1 MNSETSSL
9 DSNLTVDPTVK
20 QESGTKITEPEGHND
35 QSESIKGFQVSLQ
48 KKQEEIKDLREQL
61 RAKAEAERR
70 AKEAELSEVERA
82 NIKANEMEAKA
93 AKLELGILV
102 RDQIAGKN
110 LPKAIESL
118 LLKNPWAIP
127 EVTEEIDSGAI
138 QNNWEDITDA
148 VRRHLPK
155 YVESLVVRK
164 ETPTEEVVEE
174 LPTRRID
181 AERSVDSSVVREHLY
196 TQAEV
201 SSLDAAGWEKHRD
214 AILKQMGKNGG
225 KLPN

>member
-9 DSNLTVDPTVK
+9 DSNLTVTK
-20 QESGTKITEPEGHND
+20 SEQESGTKITEPEGHND
-35 QSESIKGFQVSLQ
+35 PSESIKGFQASLQ
-48 KKQEEIKDLREQL
+48 KKQEEIKELREQL

-82 NIKANEMEAKA
+82 NIKASEMEAKA

-102 RDQIAGKN
+102 RDHIAGKN
-110 LPKAIESL
+110 LPKAIENL
-118 LLKNPWAIP
+118 LLRNPWAIP
-127 EVTEEIDSGAI
+127 EVTEEIDNGTI

-155 YVESLVVRK
+155 YVESLVIKK
-164 ETPTEEVVEE
+164 ETPIVKDEE

-181 AERSVDSSVVREHLY
+181 SERSIDSTVVLDHIY
-196 TQAEV
+196 TEEEIR
-201 SSLDAAGWEKHRD
+201 SLDDKGWEKNRE
-214 AILKQMGKNGG
+214 AILRQLGKNGG
-225 KLPN
+225 QLPR